1 MVSNKITFENKDGQK
16 LSARLELPV
25 DQSPAAFALFAH
37 CFTCNKNYKA
47 MHNISRALTAAG
59 YGVLRFDFT
68 GLGESEGDF
77 SDTNFSGN
85 IQDLLAA
92 AEMMEEKYQAPA
104 LLIGHSLGGAA
115 VIYAATELPSV
126 KAVVT
131 IGTPSSP
138 AHVKKLILSH
148 EEDISKTGMAEV
160 NIGGR
165 NFTIKKQFLD
175 DLEETNMEQ
184 VLQKL
189 RKALLVAHAPQ
200 DNVVGIDNAAEI
212 FVAARHPKSFVSLDG
227 ADHLLSDTADSTY
240 LGNLI
245 AVWAR
250 RYIDMR
256 VTELPGTAHQVIARA
271 GGENKFLTQLR
282 AGQHR
287 FVADEPQS
295 VGGNDAGPSPYDLL
309 AAALASCTAMTLRMY
324 ADHKKWNL
332 TEVDVMVDHAKS
344 HADDGLPNDDGATG
358 KIDKFTRYL
367 ALSGDLDE
375 EQRSRLLEI
384 ANRCP
389 VHKTLLSDIH
399 IETTLKPAKK

>member
-1 MVSNKITFENKDGQK
+1 MISNKITFDNPQGYK
-16 LSARLELPV
+16 LSARLGLPA
-25 DQSPAAFALFAH
+25 DRSPAAFALFAH

-92 AEMMEEKYQAPA
+92 ARMMEENYQAPA

-138 AHVKKLILSH
+138 AHVKKLVLSQDS
-148 EEDISKTGMAEV
+148 DIRRNGVAEV

-175 DLEETNMEQ
+175 DLEKTDMEQ
-184 VLQKL
+184 VLKKL
-189 RKALLVAHAPQ
+189 RAALLIAHAPK
-200 DNVVGIDNAAEI
+200 DRVVGVDNAAEI
-212 FVAARHPKSFVSLDG
+212 FMAARHPKSFVSLDH
-227 ADHLLSDTADSTY
+227 ADHLLSDAADSTY
-240 LGNLI
+240 LGKLI
-245 AVWAR
+245 AAWAGK
-250 RYIDMR
+250 YIDMQ
-256 VTELPGTAHQVIARA
+256 VTELPGTEHQVIARA

-295 VGGNDAGPSPYDLL
+295 AGGSNTGPSPYDLL

-324 ADHKKWNL
+324 ASLKKWNL
-332 TEVDVMVDHAKS
+332 TEVDVMVDHAKT
-344 HADDGLPNDDGATG
+344 HATDGLITDDGATG
-358 KIDKFTRYL
+358 KIDKFSRYV

-375 EQRSRLLEI
+375 KQRDRLLEI

-389 VHKTLLSDIH
+389 VHRTLLSDIR
-399 IETTLKPAKK
+399 IETTLKPAK

>member
-1 MVSNKITFENKDGQK
+1 MLSNKITFKNKDGQN

-92 AEMMEEKYQAPA
+92 AEMMAERYQAPA
-104 LLIGHSLGGAA
+104 MLIGHSLGGAA
-115 VIYAATELPSV
+115 AIYAAAELPSV

-138 AHVKKLILSH
+138 KHLKKMILSQKK
-148 EEDISKTGMAEV
+148 DIIKTGVAEV

-189 RKALLVAHAPQ
+189 RKALLIAHAPQ

-227 ADHLLSDTADSTY
+227 ADHLLSETADSTY

-245 AVWAR
+245 AEWAR
-250 RYIDMR
+250 RYIDLQ
-256 VTELPGTAHQVIARA
+256 VTELPGTEHQVLARIS
-271 GGENKFLTQLR
+271 GENKFTTRLR
-282 AGQHR
+282 SGQHR
-287 FVADEPQS
+287 FLADEPQS
-295 VGGNDAGPSPYDLL
+295 VGGSDSGPSPYDLL
-309 AAALASCTAMTLRMY
+309 AASLASCTAMTLRMY
-324 ADHKKWNL
+324 ADHKKWKL
-332 TEVDVMVDHAKS
+332 TEVDVMVDHAKT
-344 HADDGLPNDDGATG
+344 HADDGMPNEDGATG
-358 KIDKFTRYL
+358 KIDKFTRHL

-375 EQRSRLLEI
+375 KQRSRLLEI

-389 VHKTLLSDIH
+389 VHRTLLSDIQ
-399 IETTLKPAKK
+399 IETTLKPEEK

>member
-1 MVSNKITFENKDGQK
+1 
-16 LSARLELPV
+16 
-25 DQSPAAFALFAH
+25 
-37 CFTCNKNYKA
+37 
-47 MHNISRALTAAG
+47 
-59 YGVLRFDFT
+59 
-68 GLGESEGDF
+68 
-77 SDTNFSGN
+77 
-85 IQDLLAA
+85 
-92 AEMMEEKYQAPA
+92 
-104 LLIGHSLGGAA
+104 
-115 VIYAATELPSV
+115 LPSV

-148 EEDISKTGMAEV
+148 EEDISKTGVAEV

-256 VTELPGTAHQVIARA
+256 VTELPGTAHQVIARIS
-271 GGENKFLTQLR
+271 GENKFLTRLR
-282 AGQHR
+282 SGQHR
-287 FVADEPQS
+287 FLADEPQS
-295 VGGNDAGPSPYDLL
+295 VGGSDAGPSPYDLL

-375 EQRSRLLEI
+375 KQRSRLLEI

-389 VHKTLLSDIH
+389 VHRTLLSDIH
-399 IETTLKPAKK
+399 IETTLKPTKK